1 MQIKHHSVPWFG
13 ASEELQASLALT
25 SVSVAVQEASTDSP
39 VTPAQPAPIP
49 FASFVTPL
57 PTPPPLPKE
66 APPPE
71 DTLPYMTEEDTDP
84 SQSSTSDKGACADPE
99 QESQE
104 DPEEQPK
111 PRPPTPSDEDVALAS
126 KFSPSNLRQ
135 WDYAISHH
143 SNIMIRYP
151 KGTDS
156 SASLLAALI
165 KQDLPS
171 EESDDL
177 PSAKRLKTK
186 VPKLKVWPK
195 KDPGSSILY
204 HAPKPDD
211 DDDAP
216 PSMV

>member
-1 MQIKHHSVPWFG
+1 MI
-13 ASEELQASLALT
+13 
-25 SVSVAVQEASTDSP
+25 
-39 VTPAQPAPIP
+39 PAQPAPIS

-71 DTLPYMTEEDTDP
+71 DTLPYVTEEDINP
-84 SQSSTSDKGACADPE
+84 SQSSSNKGACADPE

-111 PRPPTPSDEDVALAS
+111 PRPPTPSDEDVAWAS
-126 KFSPSNLRQ
+126 KFLPSDLWQ

-143 SNIMIRYP
+143 SNIMIHYP

-156 SASLLAALI
+156 SASLLAALV

-177 PSAKRLKTK
+177 PPAKRPKTK

-195 KDPGSSILY
+195 KDSGSSILY
-204 HAPKPDD
+204 RAPKPDD